1 MSSFL
6 DFYPTE
12 HPNYFFLSYN
22 REDAPQIAPIARRLS
37 QEGIPLW
44 YDYGIAY
51 SEKWAPQIAERIV
64 SSQGVILFFTKGIL
78 AKDDSYVKKEYRI
91 AKSRQKKVHIILLD
105 KIADTDVP
113 DHMLDWWFD
122 ITDQQCIP
130 AYDLQPGKLISEIK
144 RALGIEKQARPSY
157 AAAAMEIFA
166 QAPVNKTSEKLD
178 PAEVLFRENA
188 IIENGVLVKYTG
200 SEAHVCIP
208 NGVTTIGQK
217 AFNHH
222 EKLTS
227 VTIPNSVTTIG
238 EWAFSYCEQLTSVTI
253 PNGVTS
259 IDSWAF
265 SGCEQLTSVTIP
277 NGVTSIGKGAFSSCK
292 RLTSVTIPN
301 GVTGIANFAFSGCER
316 LTSVTI
322 PNGVTSIGHDAFS
335 DCQQL
340 TSVTIPDSVT
350 TIGDSAFSGCY
361 SLTSMTIPDN
371 VNHIGSNPFSYCKK
385 LTKIVVSPGNPHFI
399 VENGHLIDK
408 RTKTLITGCEN
419 APIPENRSVRIIG
432 ASAFSGCRSLT
443 SVTIPYGVSEIQKF
457 AFSGCDSL
465 RSVIIPG
472 SVFKIE
478 MNAFYHCESLRAV
491 IFQGSCLTTIDWRAF
506 EKCSKKLTIFAQKD
520 GSVWKWARKN
530 RIRVLE
536 GGKDRQIN
544 LADYYRQLGLC
555 QHCGGELKG
564 ILSKTCIDCGKK
576 KDY

>member
-12 HPNYFFLSYN
+12 GPDYFFLSYN
-22 REDAPQIAPIARRLS
+22 KDDADQVAPIASRLS
-37 QEGIPLW
+37 REGIPLW

-51 SEKWAPQIAERIV
+51 SEKWAPQLAERIV

-113 DHMLDWWFD
+113 NHMLDWWFD
-122 ITDQQCIP
+122 IIDQQCIP

-178 PAEVLFRENA
+178 PAEARLKLDPAEVLLKMDPAEALFRENA

-208 NGVTTIGQK
+208 NGVTGIGK
-217 AFNHH
+217 EAFNHH
-222 EKLTS
+222 KKLTS

-238 EWAFSYCEQLTSVTI
+238 EDAFHDCSSLTSVTI
-253 PNGVTS
+253 PN
-259 IDSWAF
+259 
-265 SGCEQLTSVTIP
+265 
-277 NGVTSIGKGAFSSCK
+277 
-292 RLTSVTIPN
+292 
-301 GVTGIANFAFSGCER
+301 
-316 LTSVTI
+316 
-322 PNGVTSIGHDAFS
+322 
-335 DCQQL
+335 
-340 TSVTIPDSVT
+340 SVT
-350 TIGDSAFSGCY
+350 TIGDGAFRGCY
-361 SLTSMTIPDN
+361 SLASMTIPDN

-385 LTKIVVSPGNPHFI
+385 LTKIVVSPGNPHFV

-408 RTKTLITGCEN
+408 RTKTLITGCAS
-419 APIPENRSVRIIG
+419 APIPENSSVHIIG
-432 ASAFSGCRSLT
+432 EHAFSGCDSLT

-465 RSVIIPG
+465 RSVIIPFG
-472 SVFKIE
+472 VFKIE
-478 MNAFYHCESLRAV
+478 AWAFYHCESLRAV
-491 IFQGSCLTTIDWRAF
+491 IFQSTYVPSIDWRAF
-506 EKCSKKLTIFAQKD
+506 EECSEKLTIFAQKD

-564 ILSKTCIDCGKK
+564 ILSKTCADCGKK

>member
-1 MSSFL
+1 M
-6 DFYPTE
+6 
-12 HPNYFFLSYN
+12 
-22 REDAPQIAPIARRLS
+22 
-37 QEGIPLW
+37 
-44 YDYGIAY
+44 
-51 SEKWAPQIAERIV
+51 
-64 SSQGVILFFTKGIL
+64 
-78 AKDDSYVKKEYRI
+78 KKEYRI

-113 DHMLDWWFD
+113 NHMLDWWFD
-122 ITDQQCIP
+122 IIDQQCIP

-178 PAEVLFRENA
+178 PAEALFRENA

-200 SEAHVCIP
+200 SESHVCIP
-208 NGVTTIGQK
+208 NGVTAIGK
-217 AFNHH
+217 EAFF
-222 EKLTS
+222 
-227 VTIPNSVTTIG
+227 G
-238 EWAFSYCEQLTSVTI
+238 CEQLTSVTI
-253 PNGVTS
+253 PNGVTG
-259 IDSWAF
+259 IGEDAF

-277 NGVTSIGKGAFSSCK
+277 NSVTTISNGAFSGCK

-301 GVTGIANFAFSGCER
+301 GVTGIANFAFSRCEW

-322 PNGVTSIGHDAFS
+322 PNSVTTIGEDAFY
-335 DCQQL
+335 DCERL

-350 TIGDSAFSGCY
+350 TIGKGAFSCCF
-361 SLTSMTIPDN
+361 SLTSVTIPGN
-371 VNHIGSNPFSYCKK
+371 VTQIGKNPFRYCTK
-385 LTKIVVSPGNPHFI
+385 LAKIAVSPDNPHFI

-408 RTKTLITGCEN
+408 RTKTLITGRAS
-419 APIPENRSVRIIG
+419 APIPENSSVHIIG
-432 ASAFSGCRSLT
+432 EHAFVGCDSLT
-443 SVTIPYGVSEIQKF
+443 SVTIPFGVSTIQQF
-457 AFSGCDSL
+457 AFSYCDSL

-478 MNAFYHCESLRAV
+478 AWAFSHCESLRAV
-491 IFQGSCLTTIDWRAF
+491 IFQGDYPTKLVWRTF
-506 EKCSKKLTIFAQKD
+506 ENSSKKLTIFAQKD
-520 GSVWKWARKN
+520 GSVWKWAKKN

-536 GGKDRQIN
+536 GGKEQQIN

-564 ILSKTCIDCGKK
+564 ILSKTCVDCGKK

>member
-22 REDAPQIAPIARRLS
+22 REDAPQIAPIASRLS
-37 QEGIPLW
+37 REGIALW

-113 DHMLDWWFD
+113 NHMLDWWFD

-178 PAEVLFRENA
+178 PAEALFRENA

-200 SEAHVCIP
+200 SESHVCIP
-208 NGVTTIGQK
+208 NGVTAIGKEAFFGCEQLTSVTIPNGVTGIGED
-217 AFNHH
+217 AFSGC
-222 EKLTS
+222 EQLTS

-238 EWAFSYCEQLTSVTI
+238 EDAFYDCSSLTSVTI
-253 PNGVTS
+253 PNSVTT
-259 IDSWAF
+259 IGDGAF
-265 SGCEQLTSVTIP
+265 SCCFSLTSVTIP
-277 NGVTSIGKGAFSSCK
+277 GNVTQIGK
-292 RLTSVTIPN
+292 
-301 GVTGIANFAFSGCER
+301 
-316 LTSVTI
+316 
-322 PNGVTSIGHDAFS
+322 
-335 DCQQL
+335 
-340 TSVTIPDSVT
+340 
-350 TIGDSAFSGCY
+350 
-361 SLTSMTIPDN
+361 
-371 VNHIGSNPFSYCKK
+371 NPFRYCTK
-385 LTKIVVSPGNPHFI
+385 LAKIAVSPDNPHFI

-408 RTKTLITGCEN
+408 RTKTLITGRAS
-419 APIPENRSVRIIG
+419 APIPENSSVHIIG
-432 ASAFSGCRSLT
+432 EHAFVGCDSLT
-443 SVTIPYGVSEIQKF
+443 SVTIPFGVSTIQQF
-457 AFSGCDSL
+457 AFSYCDSL

-478 MNAFYHCESLRAV
+478 AWAFSHCESLRAV
-491 IFQGSCLTTIDWRAF
+491 IFQGDYPTKLVWRTF
-506 EKCSKKLTIFAQKD
+506 ENSSKKLTIFAQKD
-520 GSVWKWARKN
+520 GSVWKWAKKN

-536 GGKDRQIN
+536 GGKEQQIN

-564 ILSKTCIDCGKK
+564 ILSKTCVDCGKK